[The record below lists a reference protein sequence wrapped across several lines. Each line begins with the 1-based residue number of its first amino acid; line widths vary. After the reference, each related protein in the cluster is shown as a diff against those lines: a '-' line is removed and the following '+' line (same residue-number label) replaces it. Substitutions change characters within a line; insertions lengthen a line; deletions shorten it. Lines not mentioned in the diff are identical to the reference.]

1 MPVGRVA
8 VVGGSITGC
17 AFAVAAARGGAE
29 VTVYERTTGELADR
43 GVGIALHV
51 DRYAELVAAGYLDD
65 TTPWRNVVGRKW
77 LLDDGD
83 SARGRLVWDQPAA
96 FRMYNWGQLWQ
107 GLRRR
112 VPAEVDY
119 RGGTPVTVGP
129 DGEIG
134 LPDGTREHYDVV
146 VGADG
151 YGSAVRA
158 AVFPTIRPQYSGYAM
173 WRGSCRWE
181 HEPMD
186 DLISIC
192 VPNGQGVMYRIPG
205 ADGDEDRLSWGFY
218 SSVGGLADA
227 RPALLAL
234 ARKYFPPFWADLV
247 TGTPESETLIQPIN
261 DLVVDAYT
269 SGRTLVAGDAAAI
282 ARPHVASGAVK
293 GIQDA
298 VAFETAC
305 RAVGPA
311 GSWDEV
317 LARYQADRYP
327 AGADLVRVARAMG
340 YAMVEDTPDWAT
352 MTPERMVDWWA
363 AQHADDGFGGHALGA
378 SISVR

>member
-1 MPVGRVA
+1 MPIGRVA

-17 AFAVAAARGGAE
+17 AFALAAARGGAE

-51 DRYAELVAAGYLDD
+51 DRYVELEAAGYVDD
-65 TTPWRNVVGRKW
+65 TTPWRDVVGRKW
-77 LLDDGD
+77 LVDDGG
-83 SARGRLVWDQPAA
+83 SARGRLLWDQSAA
-96 FRMYNWGQLWQ
+96 FRVYNWGQLWQ

-119 RGGTPVTVGP
+119 RGGTPVTLGA
-129 DGEIG
+129 DGDVV
-134 LPDGTREHYDVV
+134 LPDGTRERYDVV

-151 YGSAVRA
+151 YGSAVRTALFPA
-158 AVFPTIRPQYSGYAM
+158 AVPQYAGYAM
-173 WRGSCRWE
+173 WRGSVPWE
-181 HEPMD
+181 HEPID
-186 DLISIC
+186 HLVSIC
-192 VPNGQGVMYRIPG
+192 IPNGQGVMYRIPSG
-205 ADGDEDRLSWGFY
+205 TGDRMSWGLY
-218 SSVGGLADA
+218 SAVGGTADP
-227 RPALLAL
+227 RPGLLAL
-234 ARKYFPPFWADLV
+234 VRKYFPPFWADLV
-247 TGTPESETLIQPIN
+247 TATPESETLIQPIN

-298 VAFETAC
+298 VAFESAC
-305 RAVGPA
+305 LAVGPD
-311 GSWDEV
+311 GSWDDV

-340 YAMVEDTPDWAT
+340 YAMVEDTPDWTT

-378 SISVR
+378 SIGTR

>member
-1 MPVGRVA
+1 MPIGRVA

-17 AFAVAAARGGAE
+17 AFALAAARGGAE

-43 GVGIALHV
+43 GVGIALHM

-65 TTPWRNVVGRKW
+65 TTPWRDVNGRTW
-77 LLDDGD
+77 LLDDGE
-83 SARGRLVWDQPAA
+83 SARGRSLWDQPAA
-96 FRMYNWGQLWQ
+96 FRMYNWGQLWA

-119 RGGTPVTVGP
+119 RGGTPVTVGT
-129 DGEIG
+129 DGEIH
-134 LPDGTREHYDVV
+134 LPDGTSERYDVV

-151 YGSAVRA
+151 YGSAVRS
-158 AVFPTIRPQYSGYAM
+158 AVFPQIQPQYAGYAM
-173 WRGSCRWE
+173 WRGSCAWN
-181 HEPMD
+181 HEPID
-186 DLISIC
+186 NLISIC
-192 VPNGQGVMYRIPG
+192 IPNGQGVMYRIPSSG
-205 ADGDEDRLSWGFY
+205 GDRISWGLY
-218 SSVGGLADA
+218 SAVGGTADP

-247 TGTPESETLIQPIN
+247 TSTPESDTLIQPIN
-261 DLVVDAYT
+261 DLVVDRFT
-269 SGRTLVAGDAAAI
+269 SGRMLVAGDAAAI

-298 VAFETAC
+298 VAFEAAC
-305 RAVGPA
+305 REVGPA
-311 GSWDEV
+311 GSWDDV
-317 LARYQADRYP
+317 LARYEAERHP
-327 AGADLVRVARAMG
+327 AGADLVRVARSMG
-340 YAMVEDTPDWAT
+340 YAMVEDTPDWTT

-378 SISVR
+378 AIGAR